1 MNREFTSVHGGLLL
15 ITLLVPLMIKFKGS
29 QVHSTGS
36 QVHSTGSQ
44 VHSTGSQV
52 HSTGSQVHST
62 GSQHK
67 FTVQVYFQ
75 NYTMRSVLHKG

>member
-52 HSTGSQVHST
+52 HSTGSQ
-62 GSQHK
+62 HK

>member
-1 MNREFTSVHGGLLL
+1 VNREFTSVHGGLLL

-52 HSTGSQVHST
+52 HSTGSQ
-62 GSQHK
+62 HK